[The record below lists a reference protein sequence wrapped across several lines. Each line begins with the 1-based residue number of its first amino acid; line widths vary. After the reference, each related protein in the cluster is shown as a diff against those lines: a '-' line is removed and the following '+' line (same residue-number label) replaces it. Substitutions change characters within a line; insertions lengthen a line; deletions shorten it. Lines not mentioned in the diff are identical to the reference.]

1 MRCWPGTPDR
11 QGATSPEDRPV
22 STRASET
29 SRQRLLD
36 DITRLIARHRVLDDL
51 AHRQDTGRREV
62 IEDLQRRQNVVDLQ
76 RHVRDL
82 HPADLAY
89 VLESLPRDSRRLIWD
104 DLAVAQAADVLLEL
118 DVTVRDALIDATPS
132 RTLVEI
138 ARHMDVDDLAWLA
151 DALPR
156 VVLHEVVVDL
166 DDAHRVLLRQSSG
179 YEAGSIGHLM
189 SHDVAA
195 VRASETTADVIAELR
210 QRGALPPHSDPLFVV
225 DRRNVLRGAL
235 GLQALLLAAPD
246 TPVADI
252 MDADVVSFGAEQ
264 PAHTAAKAFER
275 YNLVSAP
282 VVTDRGKLIGRLTI
296 DAVVDFIQHEADR
309 DALAM
314 AGLRGSEDL
323 FASVWDSARNR
334 LPWLFVNL
342 VTAFLATRVIGFFE
356 STIGELVALASLMPI
371 VASVGGNTGNQTVAL
386 VIRGLAFDQISES
399 NIGRVFRKELLI
411 GLINGLLWGGL
422 VGLAAV
428 LLYRQVWLGIVL
440 TLAVLW
446 NLVVAAVVGVGIPMM
461 LHRRGRDPAQGAS
474 VLLTFVTDFMGFLL
488 FLGLARWLL

>member
-1 MRCWPGTPDR
+1 M
-11 QGATSPEDRPV
+11 SV
-22 STRASET
+22 SSRASDAN
-29 SRQRLLD
+29 RQRLID

-62 IEDLQRRQNVVDLQ
+62 IEDLQRRQNAVDLQ

-82 HPADLAY
+82 HPADLAF
-89 VLESLPRDSRRLIWD
+89 VLESLPLDDRRVIWSH
-104 DLAVAQAADVLLEL
+104 LSTAQAADLLLEL
-118 DVTVRDALIDATPS
+118 DVAVRDTMIDLTPS

-138 ARHMDVDDLAWLA
+138 ARHMDMDDLAWVA
-151 DALPR
+151 DALPPA
-156 VVLHEVVVDL
+156 VLHEVVIDL
-166 DDAHRVLLRQSSG
+166 DDANRVLLRRSSA
-179 YEAGSIGHLM
+179 YPVGSVGHLM

-195 VRASETTADVIAELR
+195 VRASETATDVIAELR
-210 QRGALPPHSDPLFVV
+210 QRGQLPAHSDPLFVV
-225 DRRNVLRGAL
+225 DRRNILRGAL
-235 GLQALLLAAPD
+235 SLQALLLAEAS
-246 TPVADI
+246 TPVSDI
-252 MDADVVSFGAEQ
+252 MEGEVVSFAPDQ
-264 PAHTAAKAFER
+264 PAGGAAKAFER

-282 VVTDRGKLIGRLTI
+282 VVTDRGKLIGRLTV
-296 DAVVDFIQHEADR
+296 DSVVDFIQHEADQ

-314 AGLRGSEDL
+314 AGLRGGEDL

-342 VTAFLATRVIGFFE
+342 VTAFLATRVIGLFE

-386 VIRGLAFDQISES
+386 VIRGLAFEQISES

-422 VGLAAV
+422 VGVAAM
-428 LLYRQVWLGIVL
+428 LLYQRPWLGIAL
-440 TLAVLW
+440 ALAVLW
-446 NLVVAAVVGVGIPMM
+446 NLVIAAVVGVSVPML
-461 LHRRGRDPAQGAS
+461 LHRYGRDPAQGAS

-488 FLGLARWLL
+488 VLGLARWLL

>member
-1 MRCWPGTPDR
+1 M
-11 QGATSPEDRPV
+11 
-22 STRASET
+22 
-29 SRQRLLD
+29 
-36 DITRLIARHRVLDDL
+36 
-51 AHRQDTGRREV
+51 
-62 IEDLQRRQNVVDLQ
+62 
-76 RHVRDL
+76 
-82 HPADLAY
+82 
-89 VLESLPRDSRRLIWD
+89 
-104 DLAVAQAADVLLEL
+104 
-118 DVTVRDALIDATPS
+118 
-132 RTLVEI
+132 
-138 ARHMDVDDLAWLA
+138 
-151 DALPR
+151 
-156 VVLHEVVVDL
+156 LHEVVVDL